1 MRSIITVSR
10 LWKLNNADIF
20 LLALLDLEKKIKF
33 RFNKERFI
41 QF

>member
-20 LLALLDLEKKIKF
+20 LLTLLDLEKKIKF